1 MVPFGQDLKFLNAAN
16 FHTEVNAD
24 NADVHLVLDSGGE
37 LDFKGEF
44 AKEVIAEDMITLY
57 FNGTVQRSATLQLM
71 THRGQDFSIAVAQYG
86 AWEGRI
92 IKIGE
97 VEGYTRRQ
105 SFNGRAVYYLEKP
118 TEIAPPTHGSKRRHE
133 DVASSLEMSSHKH
146 QKQVADGKV
155 SNDWWR
161 GLDEGWF
168 KLDATTLQ
176 AKIQFCKSAPR
187 NKTDPIKTP
196 SLPAKRGRGRPRRE
210 DKPVIAYCPHCLWL
224 KNRQSFSGRKGRK
237 GNARHG
243 CEWCK
248 IWTKEADDANYV
260 LTPADKKVIR
270 AEDEEFVCGV
280 LVREI
285 AAANVEAWE
294 KAEEAK
300 KHMEDKAKEMV
311 EVKEVYI
318 EEHLVRDSDRTSEGT
333 TGASAETGSEEE

>member
-1 MVPFGQDLKFLNAAN
+1 M
-16 FHTEVNAD
+16 
-24 NADVHLVLDSGGE
+24 HLVLDSGGE
-37 LDFKGEF
+37 LEFKGEF
-44 AKEVIAEDMITLY
+44 TKEVIAEDMITLY

-71 THRGQDFSIAVAQYG
+71 AYDGGGFSIVMAQHG
-86 AWEGRI
+86 AWEGRV

-97 VEGYTRRQ
+97 VEGYTRRY
-105 SFNGRAVYYLEKP
+105 SFNGNVVCYSEKP
-118 TEIAPPTHGSKRRHE
+118 TEIPPPTHGSKRRHE
-133 DVASSLEMSSHKH
+133 DVASSLETSSHKH
-146 QKQVADGKV
+146 QKQAADDTV

-161 GLDEGWF
+161 GLDDGWF
-168 KLDATTLQ
+168 KLDATELQ
-176 AKIQFCKSAPR
+176 VKIQFCKSAPR
-187 NKTDPIKTP
+187 NKTDPIKAP

-210 DKPVIAYCPHCLWL
+210 DKPIVAYCPHCLWL
-224 KNRQSFSGRKGRK
+224 KNRQSFSGRRGRK

-248 IWTKEADDANYV
+248 IWTKEANDANYV
-260 LTPADKKVIR
+260 LTPADKKIIR
-270 AEDEEFVCGV
+270 AEDKEFVCGV

-300 KHMEDKAKEMV
+300 RVMKDRAKATT

-333 TGASAETGSEEE
+333 TGASAEIESEEE